1 MGYYWDQIDR
11 KWIPRPRWEKRPS
24 EKRRVDRRKALLRDL
39 ISEIDDSPVLPPDH
53 FEGDDA
59 EYFGITQQNDRAAKL
74 YAALLARTLIGTD
87 EWLMKAYG
95 HQIAKLTGSGEKL
108 RKVI

>member
-1 MGYYWDQIDR
+1 MGYFWDQLER

-24 EKRRVDRRKALLRDL
+24 EWRRVDRRKQLLRDL
-39 ISEIDDSPVLPPDH
+39 ILEIEDSPVLPPDH

-59 EYFGITQQNDRAAKL
+59 EYFDMTQKNDRAAKL
-74 YAALLARTLIGTD
+74 YATLLARSLIGTD

-95 HQIAKLTGSGEKL
+95 EQIAKLTGERRED

>member
-1 MGYYWDQIDR
+1 MGHYWDQIDR
-11 KWIPRPRWEKRPS
+11 KWIPRPRWEKGPS
-24 EKRRVDRRKALLRDL
+24 ETRRVDRRQRLVREL
-39 ISEIDDSPVLPPDH
+39 IAEIEDSPVLPPDH

-59 EYFGITQQNDRAAKL
+59 AYFNITRQNDRAAKL

-95 HQIAKLTGSGEKL
+95 QQIAQLTGSGEKVA
-108 RKVI
+108 K